1 VRIPIRYTPP
11 MPQIA
16 VRLPEGD
23 LSAVDDLVES
33 GVASS
38 RADAVRRGLALLI
51 AQAREE
57 WIAEEYRRAYEKH
70 PQGEE
75 EAAWSALSLDA
86 LRQA

>member
-1 VRIPIRYTPP
+1 

-16 VRLPEGD
+16 VRLPEED
-23 LSAVDDLVES
+23 LTTLDQL
-33 GVASS
+33 VASGAAKS

-57 WIAEEYRRAYEKH
+57 WIAEDYRRAYEKH

-75 EAAWSALSLDA
+75 EAAWSTLSLDA
-86 LRQA
+86 LRRA